1 MVRKPYKLAA
11 NMFYINLKRIIC
23 LFFCAFEFFSSIE
36 NLDGEIDVEVAVI
49 VSGMANYRDVQAYM
63 IFRISVSLFL
73 LLYFE
78 H

>member
-1 MVRKPYKLAA
+1 
-11 NMFYINLKRIIC
+11 MFYINLKRMIC
-23 LFFCAFEFFSSIE
+23 LLFCEFEFFSSIIE